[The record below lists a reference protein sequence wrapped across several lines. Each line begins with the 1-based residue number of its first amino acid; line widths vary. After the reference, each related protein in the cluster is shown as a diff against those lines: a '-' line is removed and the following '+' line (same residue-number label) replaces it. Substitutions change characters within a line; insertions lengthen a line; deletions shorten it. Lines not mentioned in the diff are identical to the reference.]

1 MPRGDRT
8 GPEGYGP
15 MTGRGLGCC
24 AAEDR
29 SSHFAHRPR
38 RGGGFGRGWGRRRVH
53 RDGGP
58 PNGERFPAEP
68 GPQRTQVLKEHAQRL
83 REEAESIEKE
93 IEQMR
98 ADEIEDES

>member
-8 GPEGYGP
+8 GPEGYGA
-15 MTGRGLGCC
+15 MTGRGLGYC
-24 AAEDR
+24 AAGDP
-29 SSHFAHRPR
+29 SHFAHRPR
-38 RGGGFGRGWGRRRVH
+38 LGGGFGRGWRRRRVH
-53 RDGGP
+53 REGCP
-58 PNGERFPAEP
+58 PNGERFPAAL